1 MDYKKTLYKYCK
13 NKKVDFGTAHNNPHK
28 LKYKYFIIIPAYSEY
43 EYLFKTLKTINNQN
57 LSLLD
62 DLLVVVVINNSNK
75 DNKNIIN
82 NNILTYNTLIKKKYK
97 YEFIAID
104 SFSKNFALDDQIAGV
119 GMARKIGMDY
129 CIQYSFQDSLF
140 CSLDSDTLIADNY
153 LEVVSN
159 QFKNNK
165 FSTAVINFTH
175 QLNDTPKINT
185 IIKKYEK
192 LLKKIARQ
200 IHDTGSPYG
209 YVSMGSTIVC
219 SCKAYIAIGGIQPLK
234 ATEDFYFLQQL
245 VKYKSIHKIKDVLV
259 YPSSRSEQR
268 VYLGTG
274 YRIKNFSKN
283 NNFQDLD
290 IMQEGFDHLKSIYII
305 IDEHWHLCSDRICK
319 LFKSV
324 NPSIDKFMRNNDFVS
339 IFDKIKKNTDNKKQ
353 CKSQFNNWFDNL
365 KIYKFLK
372 IYVRN

>member
-1 MDYKKTLYKYCK
+1 MINSEIRLYEQFLYDTANCMK
-13 NKKVDFGTAHNNPHK
+13 N
-28 LKYKYFIIIPAYSEY
+28 S
-43 EYLFKTLKTINNQN
+43 
-57 LSLLD
+57 
-62 DLLVVVVINNSNK
+62 
-75 DNKNIIN
+75 
-82 NNILTYNTLIKKKYK
+82 
-97 YEFIAID
+97 
-104 SFSKNFALDDQIAGV
+104 
-119 GMARKIGMDY
+119 
-129 CIQYSFQDSLF
+129 
-140 CSLDSDTLIADNY
+140 
-153 LEVVSN
+153 
-159 QFKNNK
+159 
-165 FSTAVINFTH
+165 
-175 QLNDTPKINT
+175 
-185 IIKKYEK
+185 
-192 LLKKIARQ
+192 
-200 IHDTGSPYG
+200 GSPYDFIT
-209 YVSMGSTIVC
+209 MGSAMVFTA
-219 SCKAYIAIGGIQPLK
+219 KAYISAGGISRRK

-305 IDEHWHLCSDRICK
+305 IDEHWHLCGDRICK

-339 IFDKIKKNTDNKKQ
+339 IFNKIKKNTDNKKQ